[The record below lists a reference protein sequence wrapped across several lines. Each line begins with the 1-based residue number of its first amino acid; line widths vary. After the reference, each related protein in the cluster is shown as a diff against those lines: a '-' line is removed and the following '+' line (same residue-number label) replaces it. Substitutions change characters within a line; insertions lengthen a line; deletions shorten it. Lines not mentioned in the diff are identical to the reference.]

1 MCTDGSTTN
10 LKHTA
15 KNPYEKAGGEALDA
29 VFLSGLKSI
38 CVACADMSLVFFDST
53 GLEMED
59 ASNQRGGASTKA
71 PGAGAGSSAGS
82 GARGGAGRM
91 LQPRVQQRT
100 HISTSQRML
109 AWCGQTNTLCVAR
122 WAVQWA
128 IWVCCCASCATL
140 VLIASPAG
148 CVCVCAVRPQAL
160 CRYGLRHPCVED
172 HALPRRPCRYHR
184 VQNSRVHAAG
194 AAQ

>member
-1 MCTDGSTTN
+1 VCTDGSTTN

-109 AWCGQTNTLCVAR
+109 AWCGQTNTLCV
-122 WAVQWA
+122 
-128 IWVCCCASCATL
+128 
-140 VLIASPAG
+140 
-148 CVCVCAVRPQAL
+148 CAVSGAVGDL
-160 CRYGLRHPCVED
+160 GV
-172 HALPRRPCRYHR
+172 LPR
-184 VQNSRVHAAG
+184 
-194 AAQ
+194 

>member
-109 AWCGQTNTLCVAR
+109 AWCGQTNTLCVCAVGGAVGDLGVLLHQLRHACAHCEPR
-122 WAVQWA
+122 W
-128 IWVCCCASCATL
+128 
-140 VLIASPAG
+140 
-148 CVCVCAVRPQAL
+148 VCVCCAVLCCAIPGILPARITSSLCGRSRPTPAAL
-160 CRYGLRHPCVED
+160 SVPQGTK
-172 HALPRRPCRYHR
+172 
-184 VQNSRVHAAG
+184 
-194 AAQ
+194 